1 MILDSFKPGKRDSL
15 IAELQRVVTDV
26 EMELAQYER
35 VLQSD
40 LDPSQ
45 RENLTL
51 LRDRRAKTYTLY
63 KTRLDAMRG
72 AVYHNEPS
80 VMNQKIRRVA

>member
-15 IAELQRVVTDV
+15 VAELHAAVAQLER
-26 EMELAQYER
+26 ELAQYDH
-35 VLQSD
+35 VLQSE
-40 LDPSQ
+40 LDASQ

-51 LRDRRAKTYTLY
+51 LRDRRAKTYNLY
-63 KTRLDAMRG
+63 QTRLDAMRG
-72 AVYHNEPS
+72 AVYHNEPA

>member
-15 IAELQRVVTDV
+15 VADLHSKVTDL
-26 EMELAQYER
+26 EMELAQYDHA
-35 VLQSD
+35 LQGE

-72 AVYHNEPS
+72 AVYHNEPA